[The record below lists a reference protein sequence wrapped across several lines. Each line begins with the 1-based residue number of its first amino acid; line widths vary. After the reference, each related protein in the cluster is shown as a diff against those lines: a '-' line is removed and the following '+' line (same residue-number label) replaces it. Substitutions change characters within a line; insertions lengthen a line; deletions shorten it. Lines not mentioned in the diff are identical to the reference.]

1 MIHTLKYIVLLIKLN
16 TYYLIKQKI
25 EKSTQNFVELRGNLV
40 LIKLNKNTQINN
52 TLKSTI
58 KVQLLFKLIINIK
71 LTLLIKIK
79 YFKTKKLLF

>member
-25 EKSTQNFVELRGNLV
+25 EKSKRNFAELRGNLV

-58 KVQLLFKLIINIK
+58 KVLLLFKLIINIK

-79 YFKTKKLLF
+79 YLKLKSC